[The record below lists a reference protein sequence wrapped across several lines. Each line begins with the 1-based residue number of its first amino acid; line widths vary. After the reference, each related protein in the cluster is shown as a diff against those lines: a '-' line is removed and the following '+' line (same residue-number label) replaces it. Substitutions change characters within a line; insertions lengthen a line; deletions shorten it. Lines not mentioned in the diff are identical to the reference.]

1 MLFTGSLINLI
12 IIRYLCDV
20 KNRLGIPSVTVAV
33 ILAVVLLNIVVFYY
47 TPLYG
52 DDLTY
57 KSFFEGPSTRWTGP
71 LGWLRWLWMHWNSIN
86 GRLGNFVIIPL
97 LALPQGLRAVVAA
110 GFLGLFFWA
119 PCRLVARFT
128 GRRAQVATMAM
139 TALLVA
145 GMPWYDSMC
154 LFIGQTNYVWAGA
167 FVIMALL
174 LLMRRRPV
182 RYRMAAALFC
192 AVAGAFH
199 EAAGLPVAV
208 GLVVYNVLNR
218 RRPTDRLLT
227 AFFIAGALFATLAPG
242 IIARAGNPR
251 EPDASPLMIA
261 LTSDWAVILMLGAAA
276 LTRQSG
282 LRLRRSPLLILFVA
296 AVVSGVISVLS
307 TYEGRSGM
315 FAQLFALTFLTAFY
329 GARVRLS
336 QWGGRLVIAA
346 GIVLP
351 LVVESV
357 TALECRRLWPAHQRL
372 LELYLASPDGSF
384 VFEEATEPSP
394 VAMLRPYP
402 APPLYDEALIPP
414 LEHLY
419 GKPPRIILKPCR

>member
-1 MLFTGSLINLI
+1 M
-12 IIRYLCDV
+12 
-20 KNRLGIPSVTVAV
+20 KNRLGIPSLTVAV

-71 LGWLRWLWMHWNSIN
+71 LGWLHWLWMHWNSIN

-128 GRRAQVATMAM
+128 GRHAQVATMAM
-139 TALLVA
+139 TALLVV

-167 FVIMALL
+167 FVIIALML
-174 LLMRRRPV
+174 IMRRRPV
-182 RYRMAAALFC
+182 RHRLAAAIFC
-192 AVAGAFH
+192 AMAGAFH
-199 EAAGLPVAV
+199 EAAGLPAAV
-208 GLVVYNVLNR
+208 GLIVYNVLNR
-218 RRPTDRLLT
+218 RRPTDALLT
-227 AFFIAGALFATLAPG
+227 AFFIAGALFATLSPG
-242 IIARAGNPR
+242 IISRAGTPR

-261 LTSDWAVILMLGAAA
+261 LTSDWAVILMLGASA

-282 LRLRRSPLLILFVA
+282 LRLRRSPLLILFIA
-296 AVVSGVISVLS
+296 AAVSGVISVLS
-307 TYEGRSGM
+307 TYDGRSGM

-329 GARVRLS
+329 GARVRLP
-336 QWGGRLVIAA
+336 QWGRRLVIAS

-351 LVVESV
+351 LAVESV
-357 TALECRRLWPAHQRL
+357 TALEYRRLWPAHQRL
-372 LELYLASPDGSF
+372 LELYLASHDGSF
-384 VFEEATEPSP
+384 VFEEPAAPSP
-394 VAMLRPYP
+394 LALGRPYP
-402 APPLYDEALIPP
+402 APPFYDEALIPP

-419 GKPPRIILKPCR
+419 GKPPRIIMKYRR

>member
-1 MLFTGSLINLI
+1 
-12 IIRYLCDV
+12 
-20 KNRLGIPSVTVAV
+20 
-33 ILAVVLLNIVVFYY
+33 
-47 TPLYG
+47 
-52 DDLTY
+52 
-57 KSFFEGPSTRWTGP
+57 
-71 LGWLRWLWMHWNSIN
+71 
-86 GRLGNFVIIPL
+86 
-97 LALPQGLRAVVAA
+97 
-110 GFLGLFFWA
+110 
-119 PCRLVARFT
+119 
-128 GRRAQVATMAM
+128 
-139 TALLVA
+139 
-145 GMPWYDSMC
+145 
-154 LFIGQTNYVWAGA
+154 
-167 FVIMALL
+167 MALL

-182 RYRMAAALFC
+182 RLRIPAAIFC
-192 AVAGAFH
+192 AMAGAFH

-218 RRPTDRLLT
+218 SRPTDRLLT
-227 AFFIAGALFATLAPG
+227 AFFIAGALFATLSPG
-242 IIARAGNPR
+242 IISRAGNPR

>member
-1 MLFTGSLINLI
+1 
-12 IIRYLCDV
+12 
-20 KNRLGIPSVTVAV
+20 
-33 ILAVVLLNIVVFYY
+33 
-47 TPLYG
+47 
-52 DDLTY
+52 
-57 KSFFEGPSTRWTGP
+57 
-71 LGWLRWLWMHWNSIN
+71 
-86 GRLGNFVIIPL
+86 
-97 LALPQGLRAVVAA
+97 
-110 GFLGLFFWA
+110 
-119 PCRLVARFT
+119 
-128 GRRAQVATMAM
+128 MAM
-139 TALLVA
+139 TALLVV

-182 RYRMAAALFC
+182 RYRLAAALFC

-227 AFFIAGALFATLAPG
+227 AFFIAGALFATLSPG
-242 IIARAGNPR
+242 IISRAGTPR

-282 LRLRRSPLLILFVA
+282 LRLRRSPLLILFVSA
-296 AVVSGVISVLS
+296 AVSGVISVLS

-329 GARVRLS
+329 GARVRLP
-336 QWGGRLVIAA
+336 QWGRSIIIAA

-351 LVVESV
+351 LVVEGA

-372 LELYLASPDGSF
+372 LELYLASRDGSF
-384 VFEEATEPSP
+384 VFEEAAEPSP

-402 APPLYDEALIPP
+402 APPFYDEALIPP